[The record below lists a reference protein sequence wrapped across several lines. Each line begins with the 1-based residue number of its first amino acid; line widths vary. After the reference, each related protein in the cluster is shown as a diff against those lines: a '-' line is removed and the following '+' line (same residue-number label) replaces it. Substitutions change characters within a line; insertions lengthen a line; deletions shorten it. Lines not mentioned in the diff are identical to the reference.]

1 MWKAIDVVV
10 QETVLTLRFV
20 HIVQKSRSSNCQASG
35 IKPFEEKVTEVFMR
49 IYDDELYNLVIR
61 SFYFLARGTYLGH
74 MHPDLAL
81 VPAFP
86 AFEQGTCCK
95 ERQ

>member
-1 MWKAIDVVV
+1 M
-10 QETVLTLRFV
+10 TLWFV

-35 IKPFEEKVTEVFMR
+35 INPFEEKVTEVFMR
-49 IYDDELYNLVIR
+49 IYDEELCNLVIR
-61 SFYFLARGTYLGH
+61 SFYFLARGTYLEH

-86 AFEQGTCCK
+86 CF
-95 ERQ
+95 

>member
-1 MWKAIDVVV
+1 MTSW
-10 QETVLTLRFV
+10 FV
-20 HIVQKSRSSNCQASG
+20 HNVQKSRSSNCQASG

-49 IYDDELYNLVIR
+49 IYDGILCNLVIR

-74 MHPDLAL
+74 IHLDLAL

-86 AFEQGTCCK
+86 DFEQGMCCK
-95 ERQ
+95 DRQ